1 MLLWVTT
8 RLGFSVKLVS
18 GKVLLP
24 DSHEKNEACMHHKP
38 LFIQKCPLKKV
49 PCYHKAKEI
58 LRWMKHLGPEYVLQ
72 QVPTHYTCV
81 AYDG

>member
-1 MLLWVTT
+1 MKRMKHASQAFVHTEM
-8 RLGFSVKLVS
+8 
-18 GKVLLP
+18 P
-24 DSHEKNEACMHHKP
+24 
-38 LFIQKCPLKKV
+38 IKKV

-72 QVPTHYTCV
+72 QIHTHYTCV